1 MKRLTKVSIVLSLTV
16 AAMMSGCSS
25 TKTTS
30 VISVNDIEHKQT
42 AEIRA
47 FSGQK
52 ANVLGPVFFKQD
64 GPCSEV
70 DFLKFI
76 NTQMPN
82 AHDVIHVRMEYHKVK
97 EGMTEKEYCKYFG
110 IPVAY
115 TDMPIDEV
123 SKWVATYEPGKVVVS
138 NGDVTEKSQT
148 SPEPAPAEDSQDS
161 MFPAP

>member
-1 MKRLTKVSIVLSLTV
+1 MKQKRIVMAAAGIAAMAFTGCASTTTTNVLS
-16 AAMMSGCSS
+16 M
-25 TKTTS
+25 
-30 VISVNDIEHKQT
+30 NDIEHKQT
-42 AEIRA
+42 AEIHA

-52 ANVLGPVFFKQD
+52 ANVLAPVFFKQD

-76 NTQMPN
+76 NAQMPN

-115 TDMPIDEV
+115 TDMAVDEV
-123 SKWVATYEPGKVVVS
+123 SKWIATYGGQNAAVVDQS
-138 NGDVTEKSQT
+138 AAAQ
-148 SPEPAPAEDSQDS
+148 APSSSYSEQESASDS
-161 MFPAP
+161 MMP